1 MITILNRK
9 ELCITFSMTEQA
21 NIREALSK
29 NNIDYYIKTINRMS
43 PSLFSAGARGG
54 RGSFGQN
61 MDLNYEYIFYV
72 HKKDYDTAKYIIN
85 K

>member
-1 MITILNRK
+1 MLTVFNRR
-9 ELCITFSMTEQA
+9 ELCITFSMDEQS
-21 NIREALSK
+21 NIRQILSQ
-29 NNIDYYIKTINRMS
+29 NNINYYVKVINRMS
-43 PSLFSAGARGG
+43 PSILSAPRGR

-61 MDLNYEYIFYV
+61 MDYNYEYIFYV

>member
-43 PSLFSAGARGG
+43 PSLFQQVQEEKRFIWS
-54 RGSFGQN
+54 
-61 MDLNYEYIFYV
+61 
-72 HKKDYDTAKYIIN
+72 KYGL
-85 K
+85 KL

>member
-1 MITILNRK
+1 MEEQSSIRQIL
-9 ELCITFSMTEQA
+9 SQS
-21 NIREALSK
+21 NI
-29 NNIDYYIKTINRMS
+29 NYYVRTINRMS
-43 PSLFSAGARGG
+43 PSFLGSSRGR

-61 MDLNYEYIFYV
+61 MNLNYEYIFYV

>member
-1 MITILNRK
+1 M
-9 ELCITFSMTEQA
+9 EEQS
-21 NIREALSK
+21 NIRQILSQ
-29 NNIDYYIKTINRMS
+29 NDIDYYLKVVNRMS
-43 PSLFSAGARGG
+43 PSILSAPRGR

-61 MDLNYEYIFYV
+61 MDCNYEYIFYV